1 MAGEK
6 TFGTASAKNGKRSS
20 TKSRA
25 SGRAGID
32 HPARSKARR
41 SKGSSGLAGSIEERG
56 RFALDFAKSLASK
69 KVDWITI
76 NNALFGPGGKLT
88 QLFPNIAER
97 AALAGTAA
105 YKELCRLLDQERDH
119 GIDESATQHATA
131 SGQTI
136 VRMPKS
142 LHAALLAEAEAEG
155 VSLNQLCVSKL
166 SMQLRAA
173 AAGNTRSAPGMASGK

>member
-1 MAGEK
+1 MAREK
-6 TFGTASAKNGKRSS
+6 TTGTAIAKNGKRASD
-20 TKSRA
+20 KSRA
-25 SGRAGID
+25 PNTGGID
-32 HPARSKARR
+32 HPARGKAGR
-41 SKGSSGLAGSIEERG
+41 SKRSPDPAGTVEERG

-76 NNALFGPGGKLT
+76 NNAIFGPAGKLT

-97 AALAGTAA
+97 TALAGTAA
-105 YKELCRLLDQERDH
+105 YKELCRLLDQERDN
-119 GIDESATQHATA
+119 GIEKAASRHPTA

-173 AAGNTRSAPGMASGK
+173 AAAANTG